1 MYMMDHFFTSS
12 TIYSYVLN
20 LSYAKYLRAVDALV
34 EDLDGNSDHFLS
46 ELLFWVDSDFIDFID
61 ETFKGLLLIVGLGE
75 EQSDL
80 VETGVVEVESV
91 ALELFDDVRLVE
103 VFKLHFSSGWGE
115 WDSSYMQEWIIN
127 YLAPGL

>member
-34 EDLDGNSDHFLS
+34 EDLDGDSDHFLS
-46 ELLFWVDSDFIDFID
+46 ELLLWVDSYFIDFLD
-61 ETFKGLLLIVGLGE
+61 ETFEGLLLIVGLGE
-75 EQSDL
+75 EKSDL

-103 VFKLHFSSGWGE
+103 VFELHFSSGWGE
-115 WDSSYMQEWIIN
+115 WDSCFMQEWIIN